1 MIQRNYMARM
11 HTRRKGK
18 SCSKRP
24 MVTENP
30 AWVPIS
36 ATEIED
42 IIVKMAKD
50 GNNSAKI
57 GLVLRD
63 QYGVPD
69 VKLATGSTVTK
80 IMEAK
85 GVSPA
90 LPEDLSNLMR
100 RAITLNVHLKNNR
113 GDVAN
118 RRGLQM
124 IEAKIRR
131 LERYYKDNGVLPK
144 DWKYSLNTVEL
155 MLK

>member
-1 MIQRNYMARM
+1 M
-11 HTRRKGK
+11 HARRKGK

-24 MVTENP
+24 LITENP
-30 AWVPIS
+30 AWVTLS

-69 VKLATGSTVTK
+69 VKLATGKTVTA
-80 IMEAK
+80 IMKEK
-85 GVSPA
+85 GVAPA
-90 LPEDLSNLMR
+90 LPEDLANLMR
-100 RAITLNVHLKNNR
+100 RAIDLNVHLKENR
-113 GDVAN
+113 GDISN
-118 RRGLQM
+118 RRGLM
-124 IEAKIRR
+124 LIEAKIRR
-131 LERYYKDNGVLPK
+131 LERYYKANNVLPD
-144 DWKYSLNTVEL
+144 DWKYSLNTAEL

>member
-1 MIQRNYMARM
+1 MARM

-24 MVTENP
+24 MITENP
-30 AWVPIS
+30 AWVPLN

-42 IIVKMAKD
+42 LIVKFAKD
-50 GNNSAKI
+50 GTVSAKI
-57 GLVLRD
+57 GLILRD
-63 QYGVPD
+63 QYGVPN
-69 VKLATGSTVTK
+69 VKLATGKTITQ
-80 IMEAK
+80 IMADK
-85 GVSPA
+85 GVSPS

-100 RAITLNVHLKNNR
+100 RAISLNVHCKENR

-118 RRGLQM
+118 QRGLNM

-131 LERYYKDNGVLPK
+131 LEHYYKDNGVLPAT
-144 DWKYSLNTVEL
+144 WKYSLSNAEL

>member
-1 MIQRNYMARM
+1 MARM

-24 MVTENP
+24 LITENP
-30 AWVPIS
+30 AWVPMG

-42 IIVKMAKD
+42 LIVKYAKD
-50 GNNSAKI
+50 GYTSAKI

-63 QYGVPD
+63 QYGIPNI
-69 VKLATGSTVTK
+69 KLATGKSVTQ
-80 IMEAK
+80 IMTEKDVA
-85 GVSPA
+85 SS

-100 RAITLNVHLKNNR
+100 RAISLNVHLKENR
-113 GDVAN
+113 GDVSN
-118 RRGLQM
+118 KRGLNM

-131 LERYYKDNGVLPK
+131 LERYYKKNGVLPAT
-144 DWKYSLNTVEL
+144 WKYSLTNAEL

>member
-1 MIQRNYMARM
+1 M
-11 HTRRKGK
+11 HARRKGK

-24 MVTENP
+24 LITENP
-30 AWVPIS
+30 AWVALS

-69 VKLATGSTVTK
+69 FKLATGKTITA
-80 IMEAK
+80 IMKEK
-85 GVSPA
+85 GVAPA
-90 LPEDLSNLMR
+90 LPEDLANLMR
-100 RAITLNVHLKNNR
+100 RAIDLNVHLKENR
-113 GDVAN
+113 GDISN
-118 RRGLQM
+118 RRGLM
-124 IEAKIRR
+124 LIEAKIRR
-131 LERYYKDNGVLPK
+131 LERYYKANNVLPA
-144 DWKYSLNTVEL
+144 DWKYSLNTAEL